1 MMRSLIKSFILIL
14 IGVGIVLV
22 GYPVYKK
29 VVNIGDDNTTISS
42 NLLGNY
48 IKKSQELVSYKYFY
62 TNAAMFENKKDLY
75 GFELPLTSKK
85 FILSYNG
92 RATLGVDLKDI
103 LIDISG
109 NKIII
114 SNLGNVQ
121 ILSNEIDESSIK
133 IFDERTSLFSS
144 WNIKDYQ
151 KFFTEQKA
159 EIEKKVKESN
169 LLIEAKSSAEEAI
182 KRLLML
188 NPQIS
193 SKYEIEFKD

>member
-1 MMRSLIKSFILIL
+1 MRSLIKSFILIL

>member
-1 MMRSLIKSFILIL
+1 MKSLIKSFVFIL

-22 GYPVYKK
+22 GYPLYKK

-103 LIDISG
+103 LIEISG
-109 NKIII
+109 KKIII
-114 SNLGNVQ
+114 SNLGTVQ

-151 KFFTEQKA
+151 KFFTDQKA

-169 LLIEAKSSAEEAI
+169 LLVEAKSSAEEAI

-193 SKYEIEFKD
+193 SQYEIEFKD

>member
-1 MMRSLIKSFILIL
+1 MRSLIKSFILIL

-75 GFELPLTSKK
+75 GFELPLTCKK